1 MTDFHGTSREA
12 VASLRQRLRG
22 VAGTPAELQ
31 EAGRQLFSVVRLLDA
46 QPALRRALT
55 DSTRTPDDRAA
66 LAGNLLGS
74 RIGAQALDLVT
85 AAVRL
90 SWPRTRQFTDALEEV
105 GALALVRSAE
115 EEGRL
120 DDLEDALFRFARL
133 LEREEGLHLAL
144 TDRGIPADNRATL
157 VRELLAGKAPE
168 GAVPL
173 VEQAVVAPRGLSLTE
188 ALDNYAKLAA
198 GWRERLVATV
208 RTATPLS
215 AADQDR
221 LAGALRRQYGHDVH
235 LNILVD
241 PGVLG
246 GMRVE
251 LGAEVIDGTI
261 ASRLDDARR
270 RLAG

>member
-12 VASLRQRLRG
+12 VATLRQRVRG
-22 VAGTPAELQ
+22 VPGTPGELL
-31 EAGRQLFSVVRLLDA
+31 ETGRQLFSVVRLLDA

-55 DSTRTPDDRAA
+55 DPTRTPDDRAA
-66 LAGNLLGS
+66 LAGNLLGA
-74 RIGAQALDLVT
+74 RVGAQALDLVT

-90 SWPRTRQFTDALEEV
+90 SWPRPRLLTDAVEEV
-105 GALALVRSAE
+105 GALVLVRASQ

-133 LEREEGLHLAL
+133 VERENALQLAL
-144 TDRGIPADNRATL
+144 TDRGIPADNRAAL

-173 VEQAVVAPRGLSLTE
+173 VEQAVVAPRGLSVTE
-188 ALDNYAKLAA
+188 ALDTYAKLAA
-198 GWRERLVATV
+198 AWRERLVATV
-208 RTATPLS
+208 RTATPLG
-215 AADQDR
+215 AAEQDR

-246 GMRVE
+246 GLRVE

-270 RLAG
+270 RLTG